1 MVNLLWLLVVVTTL
15 APTLGGQTHRRRS
28 FRPSALSLLASAV
41 AAPPTATTDGTR
53 PSSKKSDDEEHD
65 EEDDDDDINPS
76 PGSGVATSLSTRSN
90 AAHNQATKIKVAAPR
105 NKKEAAVAPLDDAT
119 ADDDD
124 DNADGKESPPSPSP
138 FALLGNPLVK
148 QVGGPH
154 EPDTP
159 PTNSLTLLS
168 SLCIFIPSRVAC
180 GQFAP
185 TAVYMLASRVIMK
198 LNFLDPAV
206 VQVWLGCLLPALV
219 LIAGHALPLHITCCV
234 PLFRFQICR
243 AVFAVYLVLSQV
255 SLSDPYIPTKAPYL
269 PPIPRPRPR
278 PLVSLPH
285 PPLAPSQLLFAVLR
299 RRIEAADDQSP
310 VTQVHM
316 HTHQPLFPFSTP
328 CLRLTTHLPHIIR
341 HTIPH
346 RCARRGPWGCRRTR

>member
-28 FRPSALSLLASAV
+28 LRPSALSLLASAV

-124 DNADGKESPPSPSP
+124 DDADGEESPPSPSP

-168 SLCIFIPSRVAC
+168 PLCIFIPSRVAC

-219 LIAGHALPLHITCCV
+219 LIAGHALHLHITCCV
-234 PLFRFQICR
+234 PHISFHFRY
-243 AVFAVYLVLSQV
+243 VG
-255 SLSDPYIPTKAPYL
+255 
-269 PPIPRPRPR
+269 
-278 PLVSLPH
+278 
-285 PPLAPSQLLFAVLR
+285 
-299 RRIEAADDQSP
+299 
-310 VTQVHM
+310 
-316 HTHQPLFPFSTP
+316 P
-328 CLRLTTHLPHIIR
+328 CLPCTWFS
-341 HTIPH
+341 
-346 RCARRGPWGCRRTR
+346 RR